1 MTAILR
7 SGPRASRYAAPSKWL
22 HWIVAVCVIALIPE
36 GLAMKRLLPDGD
48 VRDSL
53 YYLHEATGALVLI
66 VMVLRLAA
74 RWRFG
79 APPPPPS
86 LTPFERRASL
96 AAQYTLYVLLFITP
110 VLGWAGTNA
119 YGEAV
124 SVFGL
129 FDFPTLLG
137 KDEPLSVQI
146 FTWHL
151 IAGLFIAAIAAL
163 HISGALYH
171 RLVKRDEVLARML
184 PQD

>member
-1 MTAILR
+1 MTAILNPGGR
-7 SGPRASRYAAPSKWL
+7 VLRYSAPSKWL
-22 HWIVAVCVIALIPE
+22 HWIVAVSVILLIPE
-36 GLAMKRLLPDGD
+36 GLTMKRLLPEGEI
-48 VRDSL
+48 RDTL
-53 YYLHEATGALVLI
+53 YFLHEATGALVLI
-66 VMVLRLAA
+66 VMVVRLAT

-79 APPPPPS
+79 APPPPES
-86 LTPFERRASL
+86 LTPLERRASL
-96 AAQYTLYVLLFITP
+96 SAQVSLYVLLFITP
-110 VLGWAGTNA
+110 VLGWAATNA

-137 KDEPLSVQI
+137 KNEPLSVEI

-151 IAGLFIAAIAAL
+151 VVGLFIAAIAGL

-171 RLVKRDEVLARML
+171 RLVKRDQVLARML